1 MLKVYPGIIYEDEG
15 TFWIEFP
22 DLPGCQSTGDN
33 IDELMTNAEEAL
45 GVYLATKMDYVVDW
59 KAPSPS
65 RLEELDA
72 GEGVKTYV
80 STDVSKYH
88 RETRAVQKMISLPEW
103 MAKEV
108 DKNNISLSKFLQE
121 ALAEKLSLA

>member
-1 MLKVYPGIIYEDEG
+1 MLKVYPGIIYEEDG

-22 DLPGCQSTGDN
+22 DLPGCQSTGEN

-45 GVYLATKMDYVVDW
+45 GVYLAAKMDYVADW
-59 KAPSPS
+59 EAPVPS
-65 RLEELDA
+65 KLEEIDS

-80 STDVSKYH
+80 STDVGRYH
-88 RETRAVQKMISLPEW
+88 RETKAVQKMISLPEW

-108 DKNNISLSKFLQE
+108 DKKNISLSKFLQE
-121 ALAEKLSLA
+121 ALAEKFSLA